1 MSWDDFKSPALKS
14 DVKDFYLKSSNQGH
28 FYAIYRI
35 GKKHKEMISIRGFEK
50 HMERNMEVLN
60 ADKNI
65 KNEILIGNK
74 NVNKSVKE
82 YIKDVKL
89 RKNSVIAREL
99 LMTASPDFFK
109 GMMVSDLEQW
119 KNDNINFLKDN
130 FGANCL
136 YATLH
141 KDETTWHIHALIV
154 PKFYNEKKKQYVL
167 SNTRYFDGIEKFR
180 SWQDN
185 YAKAMQEHF
194 KCLNRGIKYS
204 KAKHMDI
211 KHYYALIKQTFN
223 EKDIKQLAAKA
234 KNSELLEI
242 KIKAIQNTLEVYKKY
257 NSKNSLEKDIAIK
270 ESRLLINDIEKMKEN
285 KGIYKEA
292 LSILSQQYKIPQYA
306 VKEAIKFAENINNE
320 EKEK

>member
-14 DVKDFYLKSSNQGH
+14 DVKDVTFRNTNYSH

-35 GKKHKEMISIRGFEK
+35 GKKYKEMVSIRNFEK

-65 KNEILIGNK
+65 KNEILIGNS
-74 NVNKSVKE
+74 NINKTVKE

-109 GMMVSDLEQW
+109 GMIVNDLEHW
-119 KNDNINFLKDN
+119 KNDNIKFLKSN
-130 FGANCL
+130 FGDNCV

-141 KDETTWHIHALIV
+141 KDEKTWHIHALIV
-154 PKFYNEKKKQYVL
+154 PKFYNEKKRQYVL

-180 SWQDN
+180 AWQDN
-185 YAKAMQEHF
+185 YAKAMQERF
-194 KCLNRGIKYS
+194 KCLNRGVKYS

-211 KHYYALIKQTFN
+211 KHYYALIKQNFN
-223 EKDIKQLAAKA
+223 DKDIHQLAAKA

-242 KIKAIQNTLEVYKKY
+242 KIKAIQKTLEVYKNY
-257 NSKNSLEKDIAIK
+257 NSKNSIEKDNAIS
-270 ESRLLINDIEKMKEN
+270 ESKQLFKDIEKMKDD
-285 KGIYKEA
+285 KDLYKEA
-292 LSILSQQYKIPQYA
+292 LSLLSQQYKIPQYA
-306 VKEAIKFAENINNE
+306 IKEAVKQCENINNE

>member
-1 MSWDDFKSPALKS
+1 MSWDDFKGPALKS
-14 DVKDFYLKSSNQGH
+14 DVKDFYLKSTGPGH

-35 GKKHKEMISIRGFEK
+35 GKKYKEMISIRNFEK

-60 ADKNI
+60 ANKNI
-65 KNEILIGNK
+65 KNEILIGNA

-109 GMMVSDLEQW
+109 GMMVNDLERW
-119 KNDNINFLKDN
+119 KNDNIKFLKDN
-130 FGANCL
+130 FGSNCL

-194 KCLNRGIKYS
+194 KCLKRGVKYS

-211 KHYYALIKQTFN
+211 KHYYALIKQSFN
-223 EKDIKQLAAKA
+223 DKDIKQLAAKA

-270 ESRLLINDIEKMKEN
+270 EAKLLINDIEKMKEN
-285 KGIYKEA
+285 KSLYKEA